1 MTYGD
6 YKHYIKIQVRYKDID
21 IQGHVN
27 NANHITYFE
36 VARVQYF
43 TDIFGRENNWQ
54 KTGMILAKTEIDYK
68 VPVFLNDE
76 VYCFTKIIN
85 FGTKSFT
92 IANVVVKKVKD
103 KLELCAE
110 GKSVLVCMDY
120 EKKETAEIPQHWKDS
135 VAAYEKN

>member
-1 MTYGD
+1 MKYND
-6 YKHYIKIQVRYKDID
+6 YKHSIKIQVRYKDID

-43 TDIFGRENNWQ
+43 TDIFARENNWQ

-68 VPVFLNDE
+68 VPIFLNDE
-76 VYCFTKIIN
+76 VYCFTRITN

-92 IANVVVKKVKD
+92 IANAVVKKVNGQ
-103 KLELCAE
+103 LELCAE

-120 EKKETAEIPQHWKDS
+120 EKKETAEIPQHWKDA
-135 VAAYEKN
+135 VQAYEKH